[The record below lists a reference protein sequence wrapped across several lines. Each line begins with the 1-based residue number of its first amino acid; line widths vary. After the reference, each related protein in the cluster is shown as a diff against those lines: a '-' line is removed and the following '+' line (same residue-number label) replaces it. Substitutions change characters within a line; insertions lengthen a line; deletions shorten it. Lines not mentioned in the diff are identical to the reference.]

1 MPVDLHTH
9 ILPGV
14 DDGAHCMDDAVEMAR
29 MAVSSGIR
37 TLVATPHYRYYGHD
51 NWAQVLDAYE
61 RLVDA
66 LDYNQIPLQL
76 ELATEIWVSQEH
88 CPDITPEMTYPN
100 TNWFLL
106 EFSVDE
112 HPEIMNK
119 LLQRYADAGF
129 LPVIAHPERYLAL
142 QHDPAFARDWVE
154 KGWGVQVNR
163 DSLLGLFGKYCYR
176 CADFM
181 LRQGWANLI
190 ASDAHWVSQR
200 NTDWTDAWETLY
212 EQYGPRRIKQCVKEN
227 PTKILQ
233 GKSLSL

>member
-14 DDGAHCMDDAVEMAR
+14 DDGAYCIDDAIEMAR
-29 MAVSSGIR
+29 MAVNSGIN

-51 NWAQVLDAYE
+51 NWAQILDAYE

-66 LDYNQIPLQL
+66 LVYHQIPLQL
-76 ELATEIWVSQEH
+76 KLATEVWVSEDH
-88 CPDITPEMTYPN
+88 CPEITPKMTYPN
-100 TNWFLL
+100 TNWFLV
-106 EFSVDE
+106 EFSVDAC
-112 HPEIMNK
+112 PKTLNEI
-119 LLQRYADAGF
+119 LQQYADAGF

-142 QHDPAFARDWVE
+142 QDDPIIARDWVE

-163 DSLLGLFGKYCYR
+163 DSLLGLFGKNCYY

-200 NTDWTDAWETLY
+200 NTDWTAAWEMLH
-212 EQYGPRRIKQCVKEN
+212 EHYGAQRIKRCVKDN

-233 GKSLSL
+233 GQQLSL